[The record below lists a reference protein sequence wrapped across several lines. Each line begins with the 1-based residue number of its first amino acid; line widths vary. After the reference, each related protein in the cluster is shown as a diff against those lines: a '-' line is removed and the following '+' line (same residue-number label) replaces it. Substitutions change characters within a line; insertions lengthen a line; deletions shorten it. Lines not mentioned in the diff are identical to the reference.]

1 MRDEKSFITIV
12 QSICNLTCLIVVVL
26 MGAVIFIFIEG
37 KITKTKNDGDVPS
50 IVEVTTRV
58 TNAFWK
64 APDSTKIS
72 TLPDGRLIEYGRE
85 LIAHTA
91 RYLGPHGKVS
101 AISNG
106 MNCQNCHLKSG
117 TQPFGNNYAGV
128 ASTYPKFRARSG

>member
-1 MRDEKSFITIV
+1 MRDEKSFIRIV

-26 MGAVIFIFIEG
+26 IGAVIFIFIEG
-37 KITKTKNDGDVPS
+37 KIVTKTKTSGDVPLTIAVAQTVS
-50 IVEVTTRV
+50 DVL
-58 TNAFWK
+58 WK

-72 TLPDGRLIEYGRE
+72 SLPEGELIAYGRE

-91 RYLGPHGKVS
+91 RYLGPHGTVQ

-117 TQPFGNNYAGV
+117 TQPFGN
-128 ASTYPKFRARSG
+128 